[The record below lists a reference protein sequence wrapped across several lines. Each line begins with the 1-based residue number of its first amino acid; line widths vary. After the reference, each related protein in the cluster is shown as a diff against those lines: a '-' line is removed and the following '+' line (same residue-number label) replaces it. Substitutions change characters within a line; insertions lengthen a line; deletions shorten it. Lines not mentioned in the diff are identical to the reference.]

1 MYLNVNIMH
10 TSLLQW
16 GVTTKE
22 KRLLLL
28 QMVSK
33 KHYCTWAAKTQRLK
47 TVSKPFQCLPFFLT
61 ACCVWQVGLHAV
73 LPFTNT
79 HALLQYQC
87 IQNCVLA
94 LCTFSS
100 ASSWHTVPLSVT
112 TNAWFMVVS
121 NHAVSRR
128 PCMAWMYCRH
138 GRVMFNRFPH
148 PTFFLPV
155 RMAMTALEDTNEM
168 C

>member
-1 MYLNVNIMH
+1 MLHHN
-10 TSLLQW
+10 
-16 GVTTKE
+16 
-22 KRLLLL
+22 LLLTYYYSSLPLSKGSKSGVWNQCILMLTSCILASYNEELQQKRRGYFFL

-94 LCTFSS
+94 LCTFSFLLTYS
-100 ASSWHTVPLSVT
+100 TFVSHHQC
-112 TNAWFMVVS
+112 MVDGCVKS
-121 NHAVSRR
+121 CSLQKA
-128 PCMAWMYCRH
+128 MH
-138 GRVMFNRFPH
+138 GMDV
-148 PTFFLPV
+148 L
-155 RMAMTALEDTNEM
+155 
-168 C
+168 